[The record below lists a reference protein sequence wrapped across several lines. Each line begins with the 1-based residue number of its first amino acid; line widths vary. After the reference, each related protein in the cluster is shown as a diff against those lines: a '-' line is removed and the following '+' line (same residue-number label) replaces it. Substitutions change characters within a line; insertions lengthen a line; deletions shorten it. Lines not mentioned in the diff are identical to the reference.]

1 MSSLL
6 VVVRDLS
13 AWFSTFDTA
22 HLRDLGSNTGYHT
35 LISLKMSRICL
46 FIMPAV
52 SIPITILSFK
62 MSSEGG
68 VPLLK
73 FSNFTP
79 VY

>member
-6 VVVRDLS
+6 VDVRDLS

-22 HLRDLGSNTGYHT
+22 HLRDLRSNTG
-35 LISLKMSRICL
+35 

-52 SIPITILSFK
+52 SIPITILSLK

-79 VY
+79 V